1 MIFTSSHISFRWS
14 CRSRRYLWISTWETT
29 TTNWKTKTLALNNNK
44 IRVGVRPFDFDTT
57 IPLNFFALFTNFL
70 FISWCFYSIPKRFI
84 QKWERGVQGE
94 KKRNENF
101 YLSVNSTP
109 PDGRIVPFT
118 DVDILCTLRHPFCQ
132 KIIYSTFHFHQKSI
146 GKLRHFKTLSPRKLK
161 FLGSIKLTELLPL
174 HPPNTR
180 ASNGSFVI
188 SLQGQK
194 MANFGLPEGWIGV
207 IISIRPPSILGI
219 LPAAGFRRFVT
230 TAVVTLDSLFVE
242 MQRQTFCWDAETNWC
257 IFCTFATQHNEGIRL
272 TTWFWGGDEPSIC
285 KCLKP
290 GSSS

>member
-1 MIFTSSHISFRWS
+1 M
-14 CRSRRYLWISTWETT
+14 
-29 TTNWKTKTLALNNNK
+29 
-44 IRVGVRPFDFDTT
+44 
-57 IPLNFFALFTNFL
+57 
-70 FISWCFYSIPKRFI
+70 KR
-84 QKWERGVQGE
+84 K
-94 KKRNENF
+94 ENC
-101 YLSVNSTP
+101 YLSLTSTP

-118 DVDILCTLRHPFCQ
+118 DVDIPCTLRHPICQ

-242 MQRQTFCWDAETNWC
+242 MQRQTFCWNPETNWC
-257 IFCTFATQHNEGIRL
+257 IFCTFATLHNEGIRL
-272 TTWFWGGDEPSIC
+272 TTWFWGGDELSIC
-285 KCLKP
+285 KCLKL

>member
-1 MIFTSSHISFRWS
+1 M
-14 CRSRRYLWISTWETT
+14 
-29 TTNWKTKTLALNNNK
+29 
-44 IRVGVRPFDFDTT
+44 
-57 IPLNFFALFTNFL
+57 
-70 FISWCFYSIPKRFI
+70 KR
-84 QKWERGVQGE
+84 KE
-94 KKRNENF
+94 KNF
-101 YLSVNSTP
+101 YLSVNSTL

-207 IISIRPPSILGI
+207 IISIRPSSILGI

-242 MQRQTFCWDAETNWC
+242 MQRQTFCWDAETN
-257 IFCTFATQHNEGIRL
+257 
-272 TTWFWGGDEPSIC
+272 
-285 KCLKP
+285 
-290 GSSS
+290 